1 MLQTYSVSQLREAV
15 APIAKRFGVKSV
27 YAFGSYGRHTAKPTS
42 DLDIRIERGAIT
54 SLFELA
60 DFRLTLEEAL
70 SIPVDIVTSDIPDKQ
85 FVQAIA
91 PDEVLLY
98 AES

>member
-1 MLQTYSVSQLREAV
+1 MLQAYSMGQLQEKIS
-15 APIAKRFGVKSV
+15 PIARRFGVKRV
-27 YAFGSYGRHTAKPTS
+27 YAFGSYGRHTAKPAS
-42 DLDIRIERGAIT
+42 DLDIRIEKGAIS

-70 SIPVDIVTSDIPDKQ
+70 EIPVDLVTSDIPDKD
-85 FVQAIA
+85 FLQAIA